1 MKKQQGLRLTE
12 EAKRILETLALA
24 NGISQAAVIEQLLRQ
39 KAREAG

>member
-12 EAKRILETLALA
+12 EGKRILETLALA

-39 KAREAG
+39 KSKEGR